1 MKGGPVT
8 ISKSSDSGVSWSEP
22 VVILQ
27 GSYQTGPCP
36 TIAVNGTLYR
46 TMEDSSVGCGALVM
60 WAKEGSDLLSAASWS
75 HSKSLLAPPAPGSD
89 SDSGSGSGK
98 GVSWQEGSAVE
109 APSGEIYNILR
120 VNGQTAAWHNKAAAT
135 VLDPVAKSLKF
146 KQWVDGP
153 FGTSKFVVRKDPA
166 AGPALYFAVS
176 TNVTDEA
183 VALGAVGARNNLVLS
198 VSHDLLH
205 WKVCKTLLRDDTG
218 FTPADSAKYTGF
230 EYPDW
235 EFDGPD
241 LLVGI
246 RTAYRGAVSAGS
258 SNRMTSL
265 RVKGYREVCGG
276 V

>member
-1 MKGGPVT
+1 V
-8 ISKSSDSGVSWSEP
+8 
-22 VVILQ
+22 
-27 GSYQTGPCP
+27 
-36 TIAVNGTLYR
+36 
-46 TMEDSSVGCGALVM
+46 
-60 WAKEGSDLLSAASWS
+60 EG
-75 HSKSLLAPPAPGSD
+75 
-89 SDSGSGSGK
+89 
-98 GVSWQEGSAVE
+98 
-109 APSGEIYNILR
+109 PSGEVYNILR
-120 VNGQTAAWHNKAAAT
+120 TNGQTAAWHNKAAAT
-135 VLDPVAKSLKF
+135 VLDPVAKILKF

-166 AGPALYFAVS
+166 VGPALYFAVS

-235 EFDGPD
+235 EFDGLD

-265 RVKGYREVCGG
+265 RVKGYREACGG